1 MSSGFADT
9 YLHFATLIA
18 LAPALMVCVGL
29 GGAHSKAI
37 MSPTCRSTRPS
48 WAPRIALT
56 SVAAGLCGVLVA
68 LLSGLS
74 RFWLRALLAVAITT
88 VTLFGYVW
96 DREVR
101 QPTAALIEPVAR

>member
-29 GGAHSKAI
+29 GGAQLGLVDLGVGDMVAFE
-37 MSPTCRSTRPS
+37 

-68 LLSGLS
+68 LLSGFS

-101 QPTAALIEPVAR
+101 QPAAVETPVP